1 MAFVVVSWTALAAW
15 PNACACEPPGCH
27 QGPPEAAGSVL
38 SHCFHADPF
47 SILESERSWRWV
59 GGNPLNFS
67 GQGVE
72 DRCIFSTFFSKGGRP
87 PLVRDGTF
95 VELGALNGNA
105 FSNTLFFQRALGWN
119 GLLIEAQPE
128 EYALLSASGRC
139 TGNTSSLPRHKHKGA
154 AVTCIN
160 AAVCASP
167 VPLEFVVHGPS
178 GGLLSHGRQGKRQ
191 HKIMEKRARDHKRVR
206 VHCRRLDELLREN
219 HVQSIDFFSLD
230 VEGAEETV
238 LKTLAGSPVRVGVV
252 LVEDATERVCQM
264 LRGRGM
270 AQVAARVG
278 YGGKNSIWASPP
290 EAARFERAVRRPSR
304 PT

>member
-1 MAFVVVSWTALAAW
+1 
-15 PNACACEPPGCH
+15 
-27 QGPPEAAGSVL
+27 
-38 SHCFHADPF
+38 
-47 SILESERSWRWV
+47 
-59 GGNPLNFS
+59 
-67 GQGVE
+67 
-72 DRCIFSTFFSKGGRP
+72 
-87 PLVRDGTF
+87 
-95 VELGALNGNA
+95 
-105 FSNTLFFQRALGWN
+105 
-119 GLLIEAQPE
+119 
-128 EYALLSASGRC
+128 
-139 TGNTSSLPRHKHKGA
+139 
-154 AVTCIN
+154 VTCIN

-167 VPLEFVVHGPS
+167 VPLEFVDHGPS
-178 GGLLSHGRQGKRQ
+178 GGLLSHGRQGKMQ
-191 HKIMEKRARDHKRVR
+191 HKYYGEARARPHKRVR